1 MAQDRPDLCV
11 VANVL
16 SGSVAK
22 PRVGGEALVKKVCRY
37 LRWHPACAHCQ
48 SRQAVENEVKVLTDS
63 GSGGDKTTRRS
74 TSRLVVQM
82 GDHVIYFATR
92 FQKSVASSGEA
103 EPGGS
108 SGPRLGGRCT
118 ESGEVKMEANIS
130 SWCESNAVRGIVQRA
145 GAGRINIWKSRAC
158 GCKN

>member
-11 VANVL
+11 LANVL
-16 SGSVAK
+16 SGSIAK

-63 GSGGDKTTRRS
+63 DSGGDKTTRRS
-74 TSRLVVQM
+74 TSGLVVQM
-82 GDHVIYFATR
+82 GDHVMIPEVR
-92 FQKSVASSGEA
+92 GDSC
-103 EPGGS
+103 GS

-118 ESGEVKMEANIS
+118 ESVKHLEVKSLWEQDLVS
-130 SWCESNAVRGIVQRA
+130 RRGPSV
-145 GAGRINIWKSRAC
+145 IWMPRRTATPIFFFMD
-158 GCKN
+158 